1 MEELTKAVIELNMS
15 YGLSLRT
22 IQKMVRDIYKKTNS
36 TPPIGV
42 TPTTKAVKTTKKT
55 N

>member
-1 MEELTKAVIELNMS
+1 MEELTKAVVELNIS

-36 TPPIGV
+36 TPPTGI
-42 TPTTKAVKTTKKT
+42 TPKAKTVKTTKK